1 MPINQVLEEDLKQT
15 VHSAIPWES
24 LKSGRFLIT
33 GATGLVGSMLVKTL
47 LYGNKE
53 KNLDISVYAV
63 VRSREKANDI
73 YKDFLPDP
81 ALRFINVDLT
91 IDDLAVDEPI
101 DYIIH
106 TAAVTKSKTMVE
118 KPVETIQTAV
128 FGTIKTLELARVKKV
143 KSYVY
148 ISSME
153 MYGIFA
159 DSSKMTTEDDLGYI
173 NPLAVRSNYPESKRM
188 CENICISYLSEYQ
201 VPVKIARLAQTFGA
215 GILPDENRIFAQFAR
230 SVLEQKD
237 IVLHTKGLSEG
248 NYCYLS
254 ETIEGILLLL
264 IKGETGEAYNIVN
277 ENCHTTIAQMAE
289 MIANEIAC
297 GKIKVV
303 FDIPQKNIYG
313 YASDTHMKLSS
324 EQMKNLGWQPKIDL
338 KESYLRLIKF
348 LKIEER

>member
-1 MPINQVLEEDLKQT
+1 MNQVLEEDLRNIVQSK
-15 VHSAIPWES
+15 IPFDS
-24 LKSGRFLIT
+24 LQSGNFFIT

-47 LYGNKE
+47 LYCNKK
-53 KNLDISVYAV
+53 KNLHITVYAA

-81 ALRFINVDLT
+81 ALRFINVDLEN
-91 IDDLAVDEPI
+91 DDLKFDEPI
-101 DYIIH
+101 DFIIH
-106 TAAVTKSKTMVE
+106 SASITKSKTMIE
-118 KPVETIQTAV
+118 KPVETIKTAV
-128 FGTIKTLELARVKKV
+128 LGTIKTLELARVKKV

-153 MYGIFA
+153 MYGTFA
-159 DSSKMTTEDDLGYI
+159 DSNKMTTEDDLGYI
-173 NPLAVRSNYPESKRM
+173 NPLSIRSNYPESKRM
-188 CENICISYLSEYQ
+188 CENICVSYLSEYQ

-230 SVLEQKD
+230 SVIEKKD

-248 NYCYLS
+248 NYCYIS
-254 ETIEGILLLL
+254 ETIEGIILLLL
-264 IKGETGEAYNIVN
+264 NGENGEAYNIVN

-289 MIANEIAC
+289 MAANELAD

-313 YASDTHMKLSS
+313 FASDTHMK
-324 EQMKNLGWQPKIDL
+324 
-338 KESYLRLIKF
+338 
-348 LKIEER
+348 

>member
-1 MPINQVLEEDLKQT
+1 MNQVLEEDLRKIVQ
-15 VHSAIPWES
+15 SKIPFDCV
-24 LKSGRFLIT
+24 KSGIFFIT
-33 GATGLVGSMLVKTL
+33 GATGLVGSMLVKAL
-47 LYGNKE
+47 LYCNKE
-53 KNLDISVYAV
+53 KNLKITVFAA
-63 VRSREKANDI
+63 VRSLEKANDI

-81 ALRFINVDLT
+81 ALRFISVDLEN
-91 IDDLAVDEPI
+91 DDLKFDGPI

-106 TAAVTKSKTMVE
+106 TASITKSKIMIE
-118 KPVETIQTAV
+118 KPVETIKTAV
-128 FGTIKTLELARVKKV
+128 LGTIKTLELAKVKKV

-153 MYGIFA
+153 MYGTFA

-188 CENICISYLSEYQ
+188 CENICVSYLSEYQ

-237 IVLHTKGLSEG
+237 IVLHTRGLSEG
-248 NYCYLS
+248 NYCYIS
-254 ETIEGILLLL
+254 ETVEGILLLL
-264 IKGETGEAYNIVN
+264 IKGENGEAYNIVN

-324 EQMKNLGWQPKIDL
+324 EKMKKLGWQPKIDL
-338 KESYLRLIKF
+338 KESYLRLIKY
-348 LKIEER
+348 LEMEER